1 MNFLE
6 AVKILDKDCYSYMY
20 RKDKFDKRLHLVND
34 ELHYVEKQ
42 LYHDGT
48 KKEYVPTAKDMLD
61 DNLYERKLKGLGFV
75 GDEKDSQYDYTKV
88 EKGKYFMK
96 NDLKWVLIYIATVAL
111 SVFAI
116 CVCLEFYYVKEELA
130 IMRQHNELA
139 LELRVKRIEE
149 ILE

>member
-1 MNFLE
+1 
-6 AVKILDKDCYSYMY
+6 
-20 RKDKFDKRLHLVND
+20 
-34 ELHYVEKQ
+34 
-42 LYHDGT
+42 
-48 KKEYVPTAKDMLD
+48 MLD

-88 EKGKYFMK
+88 EKEKYFMK
-96 NDLKWVLIYIATVAL
+96 NDLKWLLIYIAAVAL

>member
-1 MNFLE
+1 
-6 AVKILDKDCYSYMY
+6 
-20 RKDKFDKRLHLVND
+20 
-34 ELHYVEKQ
+34 
-42 LYHDGT
+42 
-48 KKEYVPTAKDMLD
+48 MLD

-88 EKGKYFMK
+88 EKEKYFMK
-96 NDLKWVLIYIATVAL
+96 NDLKWVLIYIAIVAL
-111 SVFAI
+111 TVFAI
-116 CVCLEFYYVKEELA
+116 CVCFEIYYTKEEIA

>member
-1 MNFLE
+1 M
-6 AVKILDKDCYSYMY
+6 K
-20 RKDKFDKRLHLVND
+20 ND
-34 ELHYVEKQ
+34 LIREIN
-42 LYHDGT
+42 
-48 KKEYVPTAKDMLD
+48 MLD

-96 NDLKWVLIYIATVAL
+96 NDLKWVLIYIAAVAL
-111 SVFAI
+111 TVFAI
-116 CVCLEFYYVKEELA
+116 CVCLEVYYVKEEIA

-139 LELRVKRIEE
+139 LELRVKRLEE

>member
-1 MNFLE
+1 M
-6 AVKILDKDCYSYMY
+6 K
-20 RKDKFDKRLHLVND
+20 ND
-34 ELHYVEKQ
+34 LIREIN
-42 LYHDGT
+42 
-48 KKEYVPTAKDMLD
+48 MLD

-96 NDLKWVLIYIATVAL
+96 NDLKWVLIYIAIVTY
-111 SVFAI
+111 SVFMMF
-116 CVCLEFYYVKEELA
+116 VCFEIYYTKEEIA

-139 LELRVKRIEE
+139 LELRIKRVEE